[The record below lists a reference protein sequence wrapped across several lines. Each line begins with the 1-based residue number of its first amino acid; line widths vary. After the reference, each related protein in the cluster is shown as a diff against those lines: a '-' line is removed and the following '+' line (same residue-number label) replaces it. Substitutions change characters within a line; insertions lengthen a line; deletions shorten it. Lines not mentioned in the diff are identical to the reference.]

1 MNLTEGHM
9 KIVQLVSPLHP
20 VHARAN
26 KAIYSHTGS
35 LADGLAAR
43 GHDVRLFASSD
54 SSTRANLHS
63 VVTSF
68 QGTDL
73 TEDERRLYMN
83 LHTNRCYEFARTEGV
98 DVIHSHFNVLA
109 SFFANLIDTPTLTSL
124 HSPIDDT
131 VRPFLA
137 QAKGSRYVSFS
148 LAQRK
153 QMPELNW
160 YANIYH
166 GVDTNL
172 FAFDPEPE
180 EYLLYLGRIT
190 EEKGVHDA
198 IAAAKAAGLP
208 LRIAGTSYAKEGYW
222 QKQIESQIDGD
233 GVRYFGEASL
243 EAKIPLLQKA
253 KALLFPTRYNEV
265 FGYVMIE
272 AMSCGTPVIGF
283 DNGSVPEIVQ
293 DGETGFVVSDVD
305 GMVAAIKKLDTISRT
320 AVRKRA
326 ERFFSVEKMV
336 SGYEKVYKRL
346 LEEVAFKRQKVE
358 ARSEASGC

>member
-1 MNLTEGHM
+1 M
-9 KIVQLVSPLHP
+9 KIAQLVSNYYPT
-20 VHARAN
+20 HARAG
-26 KAIYSHTGS
+26 KAIYSHVGS

-43 GHDVRLFASSD
+43 GHESLLFASAD
-54 SSTRANLHS
+54 SQTKGILKATTDSIADLPDEERRNYLNLHIAK
-63 VVTSF
+63 
-68 QGTDL
+68 
-73 TEDERRLYMN
+73 
-83 LHTNRCYEFARTEGV
+83 CYECARAGAIDIV
-98 DVIHSHFNVLA
+98 HSHFTVL
-109 SFFANLIDTPTLTSL
+109 SGFFSRLVDTPTLTSI
-124 HSPIDDT
+124 HSPIEERI
-131 VRPFLA
+131 RPILESY
-137 QAKGSRYVSFS
+137 KNNRYVSFS

-172 FAFDPEPE
+172 FAFEPEPE

-293 DGETGFVVSDVD
+293 DGETGFVVSDVE

-346 LEEVAFKRQKVE
+346 LEEVAFKRQKAETKVD
-358 ARSEASGC
+358 SSWC

>member
-1 MNLTEGHM
+1 M
-9 KIVQLVSPLHP
+9 KITQLVSPLHP
-20 VHARAN
+20 VRARAN
-26 KAIYSHTGS
+26 KAIYSHVGS
-35 LADGLAAR
+35 LSDGLVAR

-54 SSTRANLHS
+54 SVTKANLRS

-68 QGTDL
+68 HDTEL
-73 TEDERRLYMN
+73 SEDERRLYMN
-83 LHTNRCYEFARTEGV
+83 LHTSRCYESARAENV
-98 DVIHSHFNVLA
+98 DIIHSHFNLLA
-109 SFFANLIDTPTLTSL
+109 SFFSNLVDTPTITSL
-124 HSPIDDT
+124 HSPIDEKI
-131 VRPFLA
+131 RPFLA
-137 QAKGSRYVSFS
+137 QTKGNRYVSFS

-172 FAFDPEPE
+172 FAFEPEPE

-208 LRIAGTSYAKEGYW
+208 LCIAGTSYAKEGYW
-222 QKQIESQIDGD
+222 QKQIESQIDGVT
-233 GVRYFGEASL
+233 VRYFGEASL

-293 DGETGFVVSDVD
+293 DGETGFVVSDVE